1 MKRITAVLLAAT
13 LLFSCKQ
20 KDKHLDPNKQVDE
33 GAVKGE
39 TYVSQDM
46 GWTIVIPKGW
56 TVISRD
62 QTEANEKK
70 GADAIKKSSN
80 TEIDM
85 SGLKHLISFQKDK
98 FNSLMST
105 SEPFPNDSPGAFEDN
120 CATVNKMI
128 YDAYASQGIRSDTS
142 SSLEVIHGHRFHLF
156 HATLYGKDGKV
167 ILEQL
172 LYSKLI
178 HKKDF
183 SLTIN
188 YNNEEDKKVMLDA
201 FTNST
206 FKEDE

>member
-1 MKRITAVLLAAT
+1 MKKITCFFLAAT

-39 TYVSQDM
+39 TYVSQDI
-46 GWTIVIPKGW
+46 GWTIAIPKGW
-56 TVISRD
+56 TVVSRD

-70 GADAIKKSSN
+70 GAEAIRKSSN

-128 YDAYASQGIRSDTS
+128 YDAYTSQGIKSDTS
-142 SSLEVIHGHRFHLF
+142 SGVEIIHGHKFNAFHT
-156 HATLYGKDGKV
+156 TLYGKDGKV
-167 ILEQL
+167 ILQQA

-183 SLTIN
+183 SVTIN
-188 YNNEEDKKVMLDA
+188 YNNEEDKKVMMDA
-201 FTNST
+201 FMNST
-206 FKEDE
+206 LKED